1 GPEVRQELILLLRY
15 LKQCMYFS
23 KKPYNVF
30 LDYGGYGQNDVLI
43 KKSKARILKPAFT
56 IVCDRSSQCFLL
68 FIRGAISVKER
79 LTAAT
84 GAEVPFHH
92 VVVQEG
98 RVSNL
103 VLGYAHCGMVVAAR
117 WIAKQAIPCLSK
129 AIEQFPEY
137 EVKGDLFYLTI
148 VEAPIL
154 GNSKVCYKGAVCYC
168 SAARF
173 VTAPQLD
180 LLVSSKHGA
189 GNKSEKDN
197 STLLDKA
204 GNAPV
209 VKEQSIDAHASKS
222 RAQNGKTMLNNGG
235 SLANMWG
242 RASAKPKPPSTTNST
257 AVESVAAR
265 VSSGAATANMQQTG
279 RWRQCYTGGGGGG
292 AVQAVARRRGYGYE
306 PENNE

>member
-1 GPEVRQELILLLRY
+1 MALSLGLARELSQCKCFRLWDKSLSQYHSNKKRFDGPEVRQELILLLRY

-23 KKPYNVF
+23 KKPYSVF

-137 EVKGDLFYLTI
+137 EVKIIG
-148 VEAPIL
+148 
-154 GNSKVCYKGAVCYC
+154 
-168 SAARF
+168 
-173 VTAPQLD
+173 
-180 LLVSSKHGA
+180 H
-189 GNKSEKDN
+189 
-197 STLLDKA
+197 
-204 GNAPV
+204 
-209 VKEQSIDAHASKS
+209 
-222 RAQNGKTMLNNGG
+222 
-235 SLANMWG
+235 
-242 RASAKPKPPSTTNST
+242 
-257 AVESVAAR
+257 
-265 VSSGAATANMQQTG
+265 
-279 RWRQCYTGGGGGG
+279 
-292 AVQAVARRRGYGYE
+292 
-306 PENNE
+306 

>member
-1 GPEVRQELILLLRY
+1 MALSLGLDGPEVRQELILLLRY

-23 KKPYNVF
+23 KKPYSVF

-103 VLGYAHCGMVVAAR
+103 VLGYAHYGMVVAAR

-137 EVKGDLFYLTI
+137 EVK
-148 VEAPIL
+148 
-154 GNSKVCYKGAVCYC
+154 
-168 SAARF
+168 
-173 VTAPQLD
+173 
-180 LLVSSKHGA
+180 
-189 GNKSEKDN
+189 
-197 STLLDKA
+197 
-204 GNAPV
+204 
-209 VKEQSIDAHASKS
+209 
-222 RAQNGKTMLNNGG
+222 
-235 SLANMWG
+235 
-242 RASAKPKPPSTTNST
+242 
-257 AVESVAAR
+257 
-265 VSSGAATANMQQTG
+265 
-279 RWRQCYTGGGGGG
+279 TGGYSEDMIPTVGFNMRKVTKGNVTIKLWDLGG
-292 AVQAVARRRGYGYE
+292 QRRFRTMWERYCRGVSAIL
-306 PENNE
+306 

>member
-1 GPEVRQELILLLRY
+1 MISCWIIIADGPEVRQELILLLRY

-137 EVKGDLFYLTI
+137 EVKIIG
-148 VEAPIL
+148 
-154 GNSKVCYKGAVCYC
+154 
-168 SAARF
+168 
-173 VTAPQLD
+173 
-180 LLVSSKHGA
+180 H
-189 GNKSEKDN
+189 
-197 STLLDKA
+197 
-204 GNAPV
+204 
-209 VKEQSIDAHASKS
+209 
-222 RAQNGKTMLNNGG
+222 
-235 SLANMWG
+235 
-242 RASAKPKPPSTTNST
+242 
-257 AVESVAAR
+257 
-265 VSSGAATANMQQTG
+265 
-279 RWRQCYTGGGGGG
+279 
-292 AVQAVARRRGYGYE
+292 
-306 PENNE
+306 

>member
-1 GPEVRQELILLLRY
+1 MALSLGLDGPEVRQELILLLRY
-15 LKQCMYFS
+15 LKQCMYFL
-23 KKPYNVF
+23 KKPYSVF

-137 EVKGDLFYLTI
+137 EVKQFYSWQCILILFTLSSFFLI
-148 VEAPIL
+148 NEIL
-154 GNSKVCYKGAVCYC
+154 LMFGE
-168 SAARF
+168 F
-173 VTAPQLD
+173 EP
-180 LLVSSKHGA
+180 
-189 GNKSEKDN
+189 
-197 STLLDKA
+197 
-204 GNAPV
+204 
-209 VKEQSIDAHASKS
+209 
-222 RAQNGKTMLNNGG
+222 
-235 SLANMWG
+235 
-242 RASAKPKPPSTTNST
+242 
-257 AVESVAAR
+257 
-265 VSSGAATANMQQTG
+265 
-279 RWRQCYTGGGGGG
+279 TGGYSEDMIPT
-292 AVQAVARRRGYGYE
+292 VCT
-306 PENNE
+306 